1 MFVYD
6 VGISRAQLR
15 VSCKIFHATNAAKH
29 EFVHALADFYI
40 DSILGSAGVYLQR
53 VNSSTVKGCTFN
65 GGTTGIVDAQSE
77 GGNSYINDTFTNLSQ
92 PLDEEDTMIS
102 GLVITI
108 GHYEFSGPPD

>member
-1 MFVYD
+1 M
-6 VGISRAQLR
+6 
-15 VSCKIFHATNAAKH
+15 
-29 EFVHALADFYI
+29 
-40 DSILGSAGVYLQR
+40 
-53 VNSSTVKGCTFN
+53 
-65 GGTTGIVDAQSE
+65 DAQSE